1 MTDFLAW
8 GASWLTEMSNEH
20 ASIEVVCSW
29 TADRTEVSETVDHVN
44 VVDEAGNMI
53 RAATNARVENTY
65 FMFNQSDIDSLNIPL
80 ISGLRIQWGEALYEV
95 VKVGNRT
102 YFYNDTYR
110 NKVVVPT
117 KHVKNVS
124 N

>member
-20 ASIEVVCSW
+20 ASFEVTCSW
-29 TADRTEVSETVDHVN
+29 TINGTEVSETLIAN
-44 VVDEAGNMI
+44 VVDEAGNTI
-53 RAATNARVENTY
+53 RAATNARVENTF
-65 FMFNQSDIDSLNIPL
+65 FMFNDAEIQSKNVPL
-80 ISGLRIQWGEALYEV
+80 ILGLRITWGTALYEV
-95 VKVGNRT
+95 VKLGSKT

-110 NKVVVPT
+110 HKVVVPT
-117 KHVKNVS
+117 KHVKTIS

>member
-1 MTDFLAW
+1 LETEKGELEKEIIQL
-8 GASWLTEMSNEH
+8 SQQLTPM
-20 ASIEVVCSW
+20 
-29 TADRTEVSETVDHVN
+29 D
-44 VVDEAGNMI
+44 GNL
-53 RAATNARVENTY
+53 N
-65 FMFNQSDIDSLNIPL
+65 IDSLNITL

>member
-1 MTDFLAW
+1 MPDFLAW

-29 TADRTEVSETVDHVN
+29 TVDRTEVSETIIAN

-53 RAATNARVENTY
+53 RAATNARVENTF

-80 ISGLRIQWGEALYEV
+80 LSGLRIQWGPALYEV

-117 KHVKNVS
+117 KHVKIVS

>member
-1 MTDFLAW
+1 MPDFLAW

-29 TADRTEVSETVDHVN
+29 TVDRTEVSETIIAN

-53 RAATNARVENTY
+53 RAATNARVENTF

-80 ISGLRIQWGEALYEV
+80 LSGLRIQWGPALYEV
-95 VKVGNRT
+95 VKVGSRT

-117 KHVKNVS
+117 KHVKIIS